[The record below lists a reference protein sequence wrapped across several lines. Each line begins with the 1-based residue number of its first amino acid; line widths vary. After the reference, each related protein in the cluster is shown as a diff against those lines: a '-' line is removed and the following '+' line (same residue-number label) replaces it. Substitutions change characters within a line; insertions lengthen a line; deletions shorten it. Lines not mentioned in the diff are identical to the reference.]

1 MRTKQ
6 IPLIVML
13 LAGAVASICA
23 RLMHYELETTLWILL
38 LVLIVFYI
46 AGCFIKR
53 MMDSF
58 EAAAAAAAKEL
69 ERQKEEAEAA
79 EGSGMAAEEIP
90 ENGLETESTR
100 A

>member
-13 LAGAVASICA
+13 LAGAVTSICA

-38 LVLIVFYI
+38 LVLLVFYI

-58 EAAAAAAAKEL
+58 EAAAVAAAKEL
-69 ERQKEEAEAA
+69 ERQKKEAEAA
-79 EGSGMAAEEIP
+79 EGSGMAAEETP
-90 ENGLETESTR
+90 ENGLETESTG